1 MIASTAPLTKLPP
14 ARAGRP
20 SAIAVSV
27 AGPGHIVEGR
37 GCEDASGCD
46 VVGTYVLVA
55 VSDGLGSVPRGG
67 EGAEL
72 AVAAALRGGR
82 EFIAEAV
89 LFDLD
94 ELVWEMTIGAR
105 RALEAATA
113 DPRELACTLIVCAGE
128 GTAIA
133 TGHVGDG
140 AVVGAHSDD
149 LFVISPPGNSEYV
162 NEVEH
167 LGQKNW
173 LSALRISIRDPVS
186 AFAAFTDGLQRAA
199 LKRVEDRWTPF
210 AGFLDPLFQHFTS
223 HDDHEELRNEIERL
237 LSGPRLSEHSEDDK
251 SLAFGLLGDD
261 RR

>member
-1 MIASTAPLTKLPP
+1 MIASTAPLTKLPQ

-20 SAIAVSV
+20 SAVAVSV
-27 AGPGHIVEGR
+27 AGPAHINEDH
-37 GCEDASGCD
+37 GCDDASGCD
-46 VVGTYVLVA
+46 VIGTHVLVA

-67 EGAEL
+67 EGAEI
-72 AVAAALRGGR
+72 AVAASLHAGR
-82 EFIAEAV
+82 EFIAETV

-105 RALEAATA
+105 RALEAGNA

-133 TGHVGDG
+133 TAHIGDG
-140 AVVGAHSDD
+140 AVVGAYSDD
-149 LFVISPPGNSEYV
+149 LFVVSPPGNSEYV

-186 AFAAFTDGLQRAA
+186 GFAAFTDGLQRAA
-199 LKRVEDRWTPF
+199 LKRIENRWAPF

-223 HDDHEELRNEIERL
+223 RDEREELRTEIERL

>member
-1 MIASTAPLTKLPP
+1 MIASTAPLTKLAPG
-14 ARAGRP
+14 RSGRP
-20 SAIAVSV
+20 SALAVSV

-37 GCEDASGCD
+37 ECEDASGCD
-46 VVGTYVLVA
+46 IVGSHVLVA

-72 AVAAALRGGR
+72 AVAASLRAGR
-82 EFIAEAV
+82 EFIAETV

-113 DPRELACTLIVCAGE
+113 DPRELACTLIVCAGH
-128 GTAIA
+128 GTAVA
-133 TGHVGDG
+133 TAHIGDG
-140 AVVGAHSDD
+140 AVVGAHSED
-149 LFVISPPGNSEYV
+149 LFVVSTPGHSEYV

-186 AFAAFTDGLQRAA
+186 GFAAFTDGLQRAA
-199 LKRVEDRWTPF
+199 LKRIEDRWTPF

-223 HDDHEELRNEIERL
+223 RDDHEQLRKEIERL
-237 LSGPRLSEHSEDDK
+237 LSGARLSEHSEDDK